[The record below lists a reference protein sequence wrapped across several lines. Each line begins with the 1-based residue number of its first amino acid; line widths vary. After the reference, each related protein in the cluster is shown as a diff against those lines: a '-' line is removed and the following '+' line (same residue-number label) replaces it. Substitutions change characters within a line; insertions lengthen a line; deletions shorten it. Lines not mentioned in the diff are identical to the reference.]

1 MYDIESVK
9 AIAGTLCDEAEK
21 YLDLLAELD
30 GKSGDGD
37 LGETVGKLSTTIK
50 TCIAEENGTDISMFL
65 KKTAMAMNKAA
76 PSTLGTLLSGGVL
89 GLAKYCKGKETL
101 SEEDIIAFPG
111 IFADA
116 IRDRGKA
123 ELGDKTIL
131 DALYPMADA
140 VKGEYEA
147 SGSIDEAFAKGAA
160 AAEEGANST
169 AGMVA
174 KAGRA
179 RWIAERT
186 QDNLDAGAVFC
197 AKTIG
202 AFKK

>member
-9 AIAGTLCDEAEK
+9 AIAGALCNEAEQH
-21 YLDLLAELD
+21 LDLLAELD

-37 LGETVGKLSTTIK
+37 LGETIGKLSATIK
-50 TCIAEENGTDISMFL
+50 TCIAEESGTDISMFL
-65 KKTAMAMNKAA
+65 KKTAMDMNKAA

-101 SEEDIIAFPG
+101 TDEDIIQFPAV
-111 IFADA
+111 FADA
-116 IRDRGKA
+116 IHDRGKA

-140 VKGEYEA
+140 VKGDYEA
-147 SGSIDEAFAKGAA
+147 NGSVVDAFAKGAA

-169 AGMVA
+169 AGMIA

-197 AKTIG
+197 AKTVG